1 MSIVALGLNH
11 TTAPLELRERAVVD
25 DAGMPSALRSLSR
38 CPGVSEAAILSTC
51 NRTDLY
57 CGIGAGEDAPTRWF
71 GEFLGIDRRDL
82 DGHLYVHREDAAVRH
97 LMRVASGLDSMVL
110 GEPQILGQLKQA
122 YGTARRAG
130 SLGVVLEKLFQR
142 SFSVAKRVRTDTDIG
157 ASPVSVA
164 YAAVTLAHRIFGD
177 LDVRTALLVG
187 AGDTVE
193 LCARHLASSRIG
205 RMVIANRTVEHA
217 RRIATAL
224 GAYAISLDEVPLH
237 LAEADIVISS
247 TASRKTVISFQ
258 HTRDALHR
266 RRRRPMFMADLAVP
280 HDIDRDVG
288 TLPDV
293 YLYGVDDLADVIEE
307 GRQRRMA
314 AAGVAE
320 GIIDQ
325 QVAEFMA
332 WMRGRR
338 VSSVIVRRCGSPPTP
353 RGKRCSRR
361 PAAGCR
367 AASRRTRSSNTSLAP
382 SPTGCSMRRAP
393 PSARR
398 GRATARTSSRRRG
411 RSSASPGRTRP
422 RHPGRT
428 RSRAMNPSLIDKLE
442 GLRERYAEVGALLA
456 EPEVAS
462 DPSRLRSLA
471 REHAELGPIVEC
483 FVSYNATVGSIED
496 AREILA
502 GADPDL
508 RALAEEEIEAAEVR
522 RTSLENELKVL
533 LLPTDPADAGNVY
546 LEIRAGTGGDEAA
559 LFAGDLLRMYL
570 RYGELRGWRCEIVSE
585 SPGEHGGYRE
595 VVVRI
600 AGRGVY
606 SRLKFESGGHRVQR
620 VPETESQGRIHTSAC
635 TVAVLP
641 EADEIGEIEID
652 ASDLRIDTFR
662 ASGAGG
668 QHVNKTDSAI
678 RNHAPA
684 DQHRGRVPGRALAAQ
699 EPGAGDVAAEVPS
712 ARGGARAQGHR
723 AGADEAAPRRQRRPL
738 AAHPHLQL
746 PAGAGDGSP
755 HQPHPLQAG
764 RHHGRRPRGGRRGPG
779 ARGPGGSA
787 RGARFPGLRRGFGG
801 AFVVPY
807 DFEADCSGSR
817 FVAFTGR

>member
-177 LDVRTALLVG
+177 LDARTALLVG
-187 AGDTVE
+187 AGDTIE

-247 TASRKTVISFQ
+247 TASRETVISFQ

-280 HDIDRDVG
+280 HDIDREVG
-288 TLPDV
+288 ALPDV

-325 QVAEFMA
+325 QVTEFMA

-338 VSSVIVRRCGSPPTP
+338 VASVIVRVRESADAAREEVLAKARRRLQGGEPPDEVVEYV
-353 RGKRCSRR
+353 
-361 PAAGCR
+361 A
-367 AASRRTRSSNTSLAP
+367 RTLANKLLHAP
-382 SPTGCSMRRAP
+382 SAAIREAGESDRPDIVEA
-393 PSARR
+393 
-398 GRATARTSSRRRG
+398 ARTLFG
-411 RSSASPGRTRP
+411 VTGEDEVPAPGP
-422 RHPGRT
+422 
-428 RSRAMNPSLIDKLE
+428 
-442 GLRERYAEVGALLA
+442 
-456 EPEVAS
+456 
-462 DPSRLRSLA
+462 
-471 REHAELGPIVEC
+471 
-483 FVSYNATVGSIED
+483 
-496 AREILA
+496 
-502 GADPDL
+502 DPD
-508 RALAEEEIEAAEVR
+508 RAR
-522 RTSLENELKVL
+522 
-533 LLPTDPADAGNVY
+533 
-546 LEIRAGTGGDEAA
+546 
-559 LFAGDLLRMYL
+559 
-570 RYGELRGWRCEIVSE
+570 
-585 SPGEHGGYRE
+585 
-595 VVVRI
+595 
-600 AGRGVY
+600 
-606 SRLKFESGGHRVQR
+606 
-620 VPETESQGRIHTSAC
+620 
-635 TVAVLP
+635 
-641 EADEIGEIEID
+641 
-652 ASDLRIDTFR
+652 
-662 ASGAGG
+662 
-668 QHVNKTDSAI
+668 
-678 RNHAPA
+678 
-684 DQHRGRVPGRALAAQ
+684 
-699 EPGAGDVAAEVPS
+699 
-712 ARGGARAQGHR
+712 
-723 AGADEAAPRRQRRPL
+723 
-738 AAHPHLQL
+738 
-746 PAGAGDGSP
+746 
-755 HQPHPLQAG
+755 
-764 RHHGRRPRGGRRGPG
+764 
-779 ARGPGGSA
+779 
-787 RGARFPGLRRGFGG
+787 
-801 AFVVPY
+801 
-807 DFEADCSGSR
+807 
-817 FVAFTGR
+817 